1 MLTCAIP
8 TSLYASLKAYANGN
22 VFEVV
27 AVAVLLSD
35 LYGYLLCLLFFLL
48 TKQNIITTRK
58 DIAVADLT
66 CPDSLSWTE
75 HLYLLPS

>member
-8 TSLYASLKAYANGN
+8 TSLYTSLKAYANGN

-35 LYGYLLCLLFFLL
+35 LYGYLLCLLFF
-48 TKQNIITTRK
+48 
-58 DIAVADLT
+58 
-66 CPDSLSWTE
+66 
-75 HLYLLPS
+75 H